1 MYLLEI
7 DRKHNRI
14 HLMMSE
20 HFDAPQAESLLAD
33 AQARAEEMETG
44 FHVLCDLTTLEEFD
58 PEAKTIFRRFM
69 DLMNQRGAHK
79 IIRIIPDP
87 LDNFGLTVMSYFHYD
102 DSVHI
107 ITCKT
112 LKEALTHL

>member
-7 DRKHNRI
+7 DHAQNRL

-20 HFDAPQAESLLAD
+20 RFDAPQAESLLNE
-33 AQARAEEMETG
+33 AQNRTQEMNDG

-58 PEAKTIFRRFM
+58 PAAKAVFRRFM
-69 DLMNQRGAHK
+69 DLINKNGAHK

-87 LDNFGLTVMSYFHYD
+87 LNNFGLTVMSIFHYD
-102 DSVHI
+102 DSVRI

>member
-7 DRKHNRI
+7 DRVQNRL

-20 HFDAPQAESLLAD
+20 RFDAPQAESLLEE
-33 AQARAEEMETG
+33 AQNRTLEMEDG

-58 PEAKTIFRRFM
+58 PEAKAIFRRFM
-69 DLMNQRGAHK
+69 DLMNRCGAHK
-79 IIRIIPDP
+79 IIRIIPNP
-87 LDNFGLTVMSYFHYD
+87 LNNFGLTVMSVFHYD
-102 DSVHI
+102 DSVKI
-107 ITCKT
+107 ITCRT